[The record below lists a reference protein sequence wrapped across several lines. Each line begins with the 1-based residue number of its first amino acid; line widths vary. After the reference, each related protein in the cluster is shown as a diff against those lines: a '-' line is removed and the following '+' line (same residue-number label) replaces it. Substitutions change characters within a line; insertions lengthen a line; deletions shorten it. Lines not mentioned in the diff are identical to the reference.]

1 MAYTEVKERNNRK
14 YYYRVISLRKGEK
27 VSKKRIYLGKDLI
40 DSGIRKKE
48 READDLFYSR
58 KTEENINKLKPK
70 IINIL
75 KKYGI
80 KKAGIFGSYAR
91 GNQKNNSDIDI
102 VVSYPEN
109 FKGKGFG
116 FIKIEDDL
124 KSALKKNI
132 DLITYNSINPY
143 LKKRI
148 LNEEIRL
155 I

>member
-1 MAYTEVKERNNRK
+1 MAYTEIKERNNKK
-14 YYYRVISLRKGEK
+14 YYYRVISMRKGKK
-27 VSKKRIYLGKDLI
+27 VSKKRIYLGKDLT
-40 DSGIRKKE
+40 DSEIEKKE
-48 READDLFYSR
+48 KNADSLIYS
-58 KTEENINKLKPK
+58 KKAEENVNKLKPK

-91 GNQKNNSDIDI
+91 GEQKKNSDIDI
-102 VVSYPEN
+102 VVSYPKN
-109 FKGKGFG
+109 SNGAGFG
-116 FIKIEDDL
+116 FIRIGHDL
-124 KSALKKNI
+124 ESVLKKNI
-132 DLITYNSINPY
+132 DLITYNSISPY